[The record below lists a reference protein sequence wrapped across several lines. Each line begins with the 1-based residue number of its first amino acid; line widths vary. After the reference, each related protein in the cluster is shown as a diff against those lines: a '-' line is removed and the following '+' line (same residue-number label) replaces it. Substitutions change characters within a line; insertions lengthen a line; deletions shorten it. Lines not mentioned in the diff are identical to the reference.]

1 MCNQHHERY
10 MEMECCLS
18 ESISSTRKMFP
29 TRLTH
34 FAGRVLLPW
43 CGARSWVGRWNTG
56 SIWKYLEVLPGTGIL
71 GIQSLQSSALQVF
84 QALGFKEL
92 PPACRGSK
100 KEALWV
106 AGQGSC
112 IGVSSSGADS
122 THGGWFDESLH
133 LRGLWVLRLTV
144 LAQAQETS
152 QCAGV
157 ISFGISPSLQLL
169 VH

>member
-1 MCNQHHERY
+1 MLPLRIYFLNSKDVSNTPNSLCWSGFVAMVRRKELGW
-10 MEMECCLS
+10 EM
-18 ESISSTRKMFP
+18 K
-29 TRLTH
+29 H
-34 FAGRVLLPW
+34 
-43 CGARSWVGRWNTG
+43 
-56 SIWKYLEVLPGTGIL
+56 WKYLEVLPGTGIL

-100 KEALWV
+100 REALWV

-144 LAQAQETS
+144 LARAQETS